1 MKRLVLTSGLTI
13 FALTGCG
20 QSEAQEDYARCNDE
34 FATGMECTEEEFK
47 DFLYCDY
54 EDQALLFGG
63 SENATGE
70 TQLKVNGEIE
80 DKIAEIFE

>member
-1 MKRLVLTSGLTI
+1 MKKIFVSALTL

-34 FATGMECTEEEFK
+34 FASGMECTEKEFK
-47 DFLYCDY
+47 DFLYYEY
-54 EDQALLFGG
+54 EDLASLFGG
-63 SENATGE
+63 ADEATGE
-70 TQLKVNGEIE
+70 TQLKVNAEIE